1 MTAETPSVLPGGGTE
16 PTRAGS
22 EVAPA
27 GAGRTLLVL
36 TYRWPPQGGVSVQR
50 VTKFVKYL
58 TRSGWRPVV
67 HTVSNPY
74 APVKDQGLA
83 RDVPPGVAVYR
94 TPTVEWEGVEKSLA
108 GIVKRLRGG
117 NGAPATAE
125 RSRASVAD
133 GEAAED
139 GGGDD
144 ALRREAE
151 TGTVGRTEREARR
164 KRHGQLG
171 AVGNFVWSRVL
182 IPDPQIVWAGA
193 AYLRSLAIAR
203 RERPAAIF
211 STSPPNSVNVLAA
224 ALARKLEI
232 PWIADLRDPWT
243 DGIRRKQWYPGN
255 PGRKQREERWEREI
269 FERASAVVVTTEATR
284 GDFLRKYPWCPPD
297 KVVVITNGFDPE
309 DFAHVTP
316 EPRFLEPGLLHVTV
330 TGTVET
336 LFDLMPFFTAVRD
349 LARDDAEARR
359 VLRVNFVGAKRQPL
373 YDEFVAREGLA
384 DVVRFFPFQPHADS
398 VQFLADSRVLM
409 LCQVPREDSGAIKIQ
424 GKMCEYLYT
433 RKPIVALTI
442 PGETATILER
452 TRLGRV
458 ADPRDPVAIRRLLEA
473 LLAEFTAGTLETR
486 PDEAAIEAFDRVKQA
501 EKLARLL
508 DHALAGSPAHG
519 EAGGVP

>member
-1 MTAETPSVLPGGGTE
+1 MTLHDASRPADAGE
-16 PTRAGS
+16 P
-22 EVAPA
+22 APA
-27 GAGRTLLVL
+27 SARPTGGGRTLLVL

-58 TRSGWRPVV
+58 SRRGWRPVV

-74 APVKDQGLA
+74 APVRDQGLA

-94 TPTVEWEGVEKSLA
+94 TPTIEWEAVEKSLA
-108 GIVKRLRGG
+108 GLVRRIRGR
-117 NGAPATAE
+117 NGAVTSAA
-125 RSRASVAD
+125 RDA
-133 GEAAED
+133 GE
-139 GGGDD
+139 GDD

-171 AVGNFVWSRVL
+171 ALGNFVWSKLLV
-182 IPDPQIVWAGA
+182 PDPQIVWAGA

-203 RERPAAIF
+203 RERPDAIF

-224 ALARKLEI
+224 ALARRLGI

-243 DGIRRKQWYPGN
+243 DGVRRKQWYPGN
-255 PGRKQREERWEREI
+255 PGRQRREERWEREI

-284 GDFLRKYPWCPPD
+284 ADFLRKYPWCPPE
-297 KVVVITNGFDPE
+297 KVAVITNGFDAE

-349 LARDDAEARR
+349 LVRDDADARR
-359 VLRVNFVGAKRQPL
+359 LLRVNFVGAKRQPL
-373 YDEFVAREGLA
+373 YDEFIAREGLG
-384 DVVRFFPFQPHADS
+384 DVVRFHPFQPHADS
-398 VQFLADSRVLM
+398 VQFLADSTALM

-433 RKPIVALTI
+433 RKPIIALTI
-442 PGETATILER
+442 PGETATILQR
-452 TRLGRV
+452 TGLGRI
-458 ADPRDPVAIRRLLEA
+458 ADPRDTAAIRKLLEG
-473 LLAEFTAGTLETR
+473 LLAEFAAGTLAVQPNE
-486 PDEAAIEAFDRVKQA
+486 EAIAEFDRERQA

-508 DHALAGSPAHG
+508 DAAVAPGARA
-519 EAGGVP
+519 EGGAVP